1 MAIEEILARGCD
13 AGGYRLAGAL
23 LDHVCCR
30 HLYGDDRLLTAW
42 RAEDHALVLL
52 VGPHSGKPSDV
63 YAQLLAAVDKEVPAE
78 ERTKP
83 PCCEPGEAPPV
94 DEVTVDQLVGAVEGL
109 ARPRRRRR

>member
-1 MAIEEILARGCD
+1 VARGCH
-13 AGGYRLAGAL
+13 AAGYRLAGAL

-42 RAEDHALVLL
+42 RARDHALVLL

-63 YAQLLAAVDKEVPAE
+63 YGQLLAALYKEVSAE

-94 DEVTVDQLVGAVEGL
+94 DETTADQIVDAIERLS
-109 ARPRRRRR
+109 RPRRQRR